1 MGAVRSGSFL
11 LTILL
16 VLYPLGAFSEIIKP
30 TTAMFSDAHADVNAD
45 ISGTLEKEW
54 KHEFSMATPSPDAL
68 TPDAAVEIAMDALL
82 SRNAVIE
89 RNPQNP
95 DHYDFLLLEV
105 EDRALS
111 YMAHYVAFSRGS
123 PAAYAW
129 IVTFFIEDTPFYV
142 GTVTVASPDG
152 EVIETSFGFIQQ
164 VVEIWER
171 EKGPEFFWSIEDQ
184 YLFDQLY
191 RNRGWN
197 YRPALPDERDIPQ
210 DAAVA
215 AAMEAVAQMYNLSP
229 RLLEEEYLLSTQ
241 FCYMDARDPSS
252 KIWRIAFRE
261 LDPATQTYALLYA
274 VDISA
279 ADGTIVDMNDNT
291 SGQG

>member
-1 MGAVRSGSFL
+1 MRAVRSGSFL

-16 VLYPLGAFSEIIKP
+16 VLYPLGSFSENKP
-30 TTAMFSDAHADVNAD
+30 TAAMFSDTHAAVNAD

-54 KHEFSMATPSPDAL
+54 KHEFSMDTPGPDAL
-68 TPDAAVEIAMDALL
+68 TSDAAVEIAMEVLL
-82 SRNAVIE
+82 SQNAVIE

-95 DHYDFLLLEV
+95 DHYNFLLLEV

-111 YMAHYVAFSRGS
+111 YMAHYVALRRGS
-123 PAAYAW
+123 QSAHAW

-152 EVIETSFGFIQQ
+152 EVIETSFGFIRQ

-191 RNRGWN
+191 HNRSWN
-197 YRPALPDERDIPQ
+197 YQPALPDEQDLPQ
-210 DAAVA
+210 EAAVA
-215 AAMEAVAQMYNLSP
+215 GALEAVAQTYKLSP
-229 RLLEEEYLLSTQ
+229 QVLQEEYLLSTQ
-241 FCYMDARDPSS
+241 LCYVDARDPSS
-252 KIWRIAFRE
+252 KIWRIAFRK

-279 ADGTIVDMNDNT
+279 ADGSIVDINNNP
-291 SGQG
+291 SGHG

>member
-1 MGAVRSGSFL
+1 M
-11 LTILL
+11 
-16 VLYPLGAFSEIIKP
+16 
-30 TTAMFSDAHADVNAD
+30 
-45 ISGTLEKEW
+45 
-54 KHEFSMATPSPDAL
+54 
-68 TPDAAVEIAMDALL
+68 
-82 SRNAVIE
+82 
-89 RNPQNP
+89 
-95 DHYDFLLLEV
+95 
-105 EDRALS
+105 
-111 YMAHYVAFSRGS
+111 
-123 PAAYAW
+123 
-129 IVTFFIEDTPFYV
+129 
-142 GTVTVASPDG
+142 TVASPDG